1 MKSHTQ
7 HIKENVYQEEN
18 IHEHIIQHQYT
29 ENKHKAMNLNQP
41 LSINPNISTWVF
53 LTQLSA
59 SLLCSNASN
68 YVTTHNEGVY
78 IRFPSTPSKTV

>member
-29 ENKHKAMNLNQP
+29 ENNHKTMNLNQYI
-41 LSINPNISTWVF
+41 SINPDISTWVF
-53 LTQLSA
+53 LHS
-59 SLLCSNASN
+59 SLLLSYALMLLTMLQHTMRVSIS
-68 YVTTHNEGVY
+68 V
-78 IRFPSTPSKTV
+78 FPSIPSKTV